1 MVNPQGASDS
11 ILALV
16 ALALA
21 LALAPELELI
31 SGPGGHP
38 GQCTSPA
45 YSAEEKGGDEDHWQ
59 GGGKSDLSAMAWALA
74 WASTWEVGGW

>member
-59 GGGKSDLSAMAWALA
+59 GGGKNDLSAMAWALA

>member
-21 LALAPELELI
+21 LAPELELI
-31 SGPGGHP
+31 SGLGGHP

-59 GGGKSDLSAMAWALA
+59 GGGKNDLSAMAWALA